1 MTRIS
6 RLFVAAL
13 AVVGLVAAGCGSS
26 SDSSSDTTAAPAT
39 TAAGSKV
46 TGDITVFAA
55 TSLTAAFNEIGPA
68 FTTANPDAKVTFSF
82 NGSSTLVQN
91 IKDGAP
97 ADVFASADQANMDKL
112 TSANLNGSTPVVFAK
127 NKLAI
132 IVPKGNPK
140 GITGVEDLA
149 KPDTKVVLCQAQVPC
164 GNYANQIL
172 KSAGVTVTPVSETEN
187 VGQVVT
193 AVTTGEA
200 DAGIVYVTDILNAGD
215 KAEAVAIPDDI
226 NVVAEYPAAS
236 VKASTNQ
243 AADMAFIR
251 YLTGPD
257 AQAILKKYG
266 FEAP

>member
-1 MTRIS
+1 MTRTS

-13 AVVGLVAAGCGSS
+13 ALVGLVAAGCGSS
-26 SDSSSDTTAAPAT
+26 NNDSSAT
-39 TAAGSKV
+39 TAAAATIAPTPKV
-46 TGDITVFAA
+46 TGDLAVFAA
-55 TSLTAAFNEIGPA
+55 TSLTAAFNQIGPA
-68 FTTANPDAKVTFSF
+68 FTKANPDAKVTFSF

-112 TSANLNGSTPVVFAK
+112 TSASLNGSTPVVFAK

-140 GITGVEDLA
+140 GITGVADLA
-149 KPDTKVVLCQAQVPC
+149 KPGTKVVLCQAQVPC
-164 GNYANQIL
+164 GNYANQVL
-172 KSAGVTVTPVSETEN
+172 EAANVTVTPVSQTEN

-200 DAGIVYVTDILNAGD
+200 DAGIVYVTDVQNVAD
-215 KAEAVAIPDDI
+215 KADAVDIPDDI
-226 NVVAEYPAAS
+226 NVVARYPAAS
-236 VKASTNQ
+236 VKDSKHQ
-243 AADMAFIR
+243 EADAAFISF
-251 YLTGPD
+251 LTGSE
-257 AQAILKKYG
+257 ARAILEKYG